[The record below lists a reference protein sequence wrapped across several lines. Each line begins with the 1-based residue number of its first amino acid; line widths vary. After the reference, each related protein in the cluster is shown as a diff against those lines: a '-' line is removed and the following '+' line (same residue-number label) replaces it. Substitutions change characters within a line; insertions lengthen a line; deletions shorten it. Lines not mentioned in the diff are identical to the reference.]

1 MAWGSCENCAKLA
14 EDHDSFLANPYKLFF
29 YYIPYSAE
37 MYVCDTVGHHIS
49 AGNISAATFAVTQGE
64 HSNSFNIKKCYTK
77 SHFDFLLEK
86 KNKFNC
92 YYNNSIF
99 IICQYLHMIIKRIG
113 IDLGTTYTLVHLPK
127 RGIVINEP
135 SVVAISMTDKKI
147 LAVGNEAKDMLGRT
161 PDNIIALKPLK
172 DGVIADYRA
181 TEAML
186 RYFINKSL
194 GGIRLFRPEVMVAVP
209 AGISSTERR
218 AVIDA
223 TIAAG
228 AKAAYIIKEPVA
240 AAIGADIPIGSASGH
255 MIIDI
260 GGGTAEM
267 AVISL
272 GGIVSSTSV
281 RVGGIR
287 FDNAIIDYIRR
298 KYNLSIGER
307 TAEEIKINIGSAL
320 YLENKLTMEIR
331 GRDIISGLPRSIMV
345 TSNDVTESIQNELEA
360 IINAVKKVLHDTPPE
375 LSSDIMDKGM
385 VLSGGSSLLRNID
398 QLLSRTTG
406 VPAYVANDAL
416 LCVAKGT
423 GIALDNLDSYK
434 RSILATK

>member
-1 MAWGSCENCAKLA
+1 M
-14 EDHDSFLANPYKLFF
+14 F
-29 YYIPYSAE
+29 
-37 MYVCDTVGHHIS
+37 
-49 AGNISAATFAVTQGE
+49 
-64 HSNSFNIKKCYTK
+64 
-77 SHFDFLLEK
+77 
-86 KNKFNC
+86 
-92 YYNNSIF
+92 
-99 IICQYLHMIIKRIG
+99 IKRIG
-113 IDLGTTYTLVHLPK
+113 IDLGTTYTLIHVPK

-135 SVVAISMTDKKI
+135 SVVAVALDDNKI
-147 LAVGNEAKDMLGRT
+147 LAVGNEAKDMIGRT
-161 PDNIIALKPLK
+161 PDTIRAIRPLK

-181 TEAML
+181 TEAMI
-186 RYFINKSL
+186 RYFINKTL

-218 AVIDA
+218 AVIEA

-240 AAIGADIPIGSASGH
+240 AAIGADIPIGSATGH
-255 MIIDI
+255 MVIDI

-272 GGIVSSTSV
+272 GGIVASTSV
-281 RVGGIR
+281 RVGGNK
-287 FDNAIIDYIRR
+287 FDAAILEYVRK
-298 KYNLSIGER
+298 KYNLAIGER

-320 YLENKLTMEIR
+320 YMEDKLYLEIR
-331 GRDIISGLPRSIMV
+331 GRDIVTGLPRSLTV
-345 TSNDVTESIQNELEA
+345 SSDDVTEAIQNELEA
-360 IINAVKKVLHDTPPE
+360 IISVAKKVLQKTPPE
-375 LSSDIMDKGM
+375 LAADIMDKGI
-385 VLSGGSSLLRNID
+385 VLTGGSSLLRNID

-406 VPAYVANDAL
+406 VSAYVADDAM

>member
-1 MAWGSCENCAKLA
+1 M
-14 EDHDSFLANPYKLFF
+14 F
-29 YYIPYSAE
+29 
-37 MYVCDTVGHHIS
+37 IS
-49 AGNISAATFAVTQGE
+49 
-64 HSNSFNIKKCYTK
+64 
-77 SHFDFLLEK
+77 
-86 KNKFNC
+86 
-92 YYNNSIF
+92 
-99 IICQYLHMIIKRIG
+99 RIG

-135 SVVAISMTDKKI
+135 SVVAVSITDKKI

-161 PDNIIALKPLK
+161 PDTIIAVKPLK
-172 DGVIADYRA
+172 DGVIADYKA
-181 TEAML
+181 TEAMI
-186 RYFINKSL
+186 RYFINKTL

-218 AVIDA
+218 AVIEA

-240 AAIGADIPIGSASGH
+240 AAIGADIPIGSATGH
-255 MIIDI
+255 MVIDI

-272 GGIVSSTSV
+272 GGIVASTSV
-281 RVGGIR
+281 RVGGNK
-287 FDNAIIDYIRR
+287 FDAAILEYVRK
-298 KYNLSIGER
+298 KYNLAIGER

-320 YLENKLTMEIR
+320 YMEDKLHMEIR
-331 GRDIISGLPRSIMV
+331 GRDIVTGLPRSITV
-345 TSNDVTESIQNELEA
+345 SSDDVTEAIQNELEA
-360 IINAVKKVLHDTPPE
+360 IISAAKKVLQKTPPE
-375 LSSDIMDKGM
+375 LSADIIDKGI
-385 VLSGGSSLLRNID
+385 VLTGGSSLLRNID
-398 QLLSRTTG
+398 QLISRTTG
-406 VPAYVANDAL
+406 VPAYVADDAM

>member
-1 MAWGSCENCAKLA
+1 M
-14 EDHDSFLANPYKLFF
+14 F
-29 YYIPYSAE
+29 
-37 MYVCDTVGHHIS
+37 
-49 AGNISAATFAVTQGE
+49 
-64 HSNSFNIKKCYTK
+64 IKK
-77 SHFDFLLEK
+77 
-86 KNKFNC
+86 
-92 YYNNSIF
+92 
-99 IICQYLHMIIKRIG
+99 IG
-113 IDLGTTYTLVHLPK
+113 IDLGTAYTLVHLPK

-135 SVVAISMTDKKI
+135 SVVAVSMSDKKI
-147 LAVGNEAKDMLGRT
+147 LAVGSEAKDMLGRT
-161 PDNIIALKPLK
+161 PDSIIAVKPLK
-172 DGVIADYRA
+172 DGVIADYRT

-186 RYFINKSL
+186 RYFINKAV
-194 GGIRLFRPEVMVAVP
+194 GGMRLFRPEVMVAVP

-272 GGIVSSTSV
+272 GGIVASTSV
-281 RVGGIR
+281 RVGGNK
-287 FDNAIIDYIRR
+287 FDSAILEYIRR
-298 KYNLSIGER
+298 KYNLAIGER
-307 TAEEIKINIGSAL
+307 TSEEIKISIGSAL
-320 YLENKLTMEIR
+320 FLEDKLSMDIR
-331 GRDIISGLPRSIMV
+331 GRDILTGLPRSITV
-345 TSNDVTESIQNELEA
+345 TSSDVTEALQNELEA
-360 IINAVKKVLHDTPPE
+360 IINSVKNVLHKTPPE
-375 LSSDIMDKGM
+375 LSADIMDKGM

-406 VPAYVANDAL
+406 VPAYVADESL

-423 GIALDNLDSYK
+423 GIALENLDSYK